1 MLRRLLVQ
9 RHIILDSGRTTLA
22 LEKEY
27 WQVMERFAEDDGW
40 STWRDWFYMNVLPGK
55 PDDIP
60 LSSHVRKTITT
71 FLFNELEERKGD
83 CC

>member
-1 MLRRLLVQ
+1 MGLATVIIREDGTIKPTDKPQTDLNALHSRCLL
-9 RHIILDSGRTTLA
+9 
-22 LEKEY
+22 
-27 WQVMERFAEDDGW
+27 GW
-40 STWRDWFYMNVLPGK
+40 STWRDWFYTNVLPEK

>member
-1 MLRRLLVQ
+1 MGLATVIIREDGTIKPTDKPQTDLNALHSRCLL
-9 RHIILDSGRTTLA
+9 
-22 LEKEY
+22 
-27 WQVMERFAEDDGW
+27 GW

>member
-1 MLRRLLVQ
+1 MLTRLLQQ

-27 WQVMERFAEDDGW
+27 WQAMERFAEDDGW
-40 STWRDWFYMNVLPGK
+40 STWRDWFYMNVLPEK

-60 LSSHVRKTITT
+60 LSSHVRKTITAC
-71 FLFNELEERKGD
+71 LFSEYEQKN
-83 CC
+83 

>member
-1 MLRRLLVQ
+1 MLKRYLIQ

>member
-1 MLRRLLVQ
+1 MLTRLLQQ

-40 STWRDWFYMNVLPGK
+40 STWRDWFYMNVLPEK

-60 LSSHVRKTITT
+60 FIKPR
-71 FLFNELEERKGD
+71 EENDHRMPVFGKR
-83 CC
+83 

>member
-1 MLRRLLVQ
+1 MLKRYLIQ
-9 RHIILDSGRTTLA
+9 RHINLDTGRTTLA

-27 WQVMERFAEDDGW
+27 WQVMERFAEEDGW
-40 STWRDWFYMNVLPGK
+40 STWRDWFYMNVLPEK
-55 PDDIP
+55 PDDMP